1 MTKKIKLS
9 LKFILILQ
17 IFFFKY
23 FLIINPAWSIENE
36 EIREKYGVWQKICNL
51 KNLNCVGSQFA
62 IDSEGN
68 KIGRLIITKA
78 TKNNK
83 NIVSIANI
91 FFPFEKSIVN
101 LRSGLLITV
110 DQLEPLNEQFY
121 YCDKKGC
128 NARIQFSSNGN
139 NALINGSNLTIKFKD
154 IKKDN
159 QIQVLDISLLE
170 YGKMFENL
178 KY

>member
-1 MTKKIKLS
+1 MNKSIKFS
-9 LKFILILQ
+9 LKLILMLP
-17 IFFFKY
+17 IFFLIN
-23 FLIINPAWSIENE
+23 FLLINSVWSFENE

-51 KNLNCVGSQFA
+51 ENLNCVGAQFA
-62 IDSEGN
+62 LDSEGN
-68 KIGRLIITKA
+68 KISRLIITKA
-78 TKNNK
+78 KKNDE
-83 NIVSIANI
+83 NIISIANI

-110 DQLEPLNEQFY
+110 DQLEPIREQFY
-121 YCDKKGC
+121 YCDNKGC
-128 NARIQFSSNGN
+128 NARIQFSANGN

-154 IKKDN
+154 ITKNN

-178 KY
+178 EY